1 MAMRLKTSASTYKNI
16 SKPLNLIILPAFN
29 MRAKKITVSVIS
41 DLTTDQRVIR
51 ICSSLQEMGFE
62 VSVVARSF
70 ADSLPLDSY
79 PFKASRIRCFFRKGF
94 LQYAEFNLKLFFR
107 LLRCKTDYLLANDL
121 DVLLPNYLISKWRKK
136 KIFYD
141 THEYF
146 TGVPEL
152 RLSPFKKKVWKKIED
167 FIFPK
172 LPFVYTVNDSVKETY
187 EKEYGNKLWVI
198 RNVPVTEKI
207 QPKALP
213 EHWKGKYILLM
224 QGAGIN
230 QGRGGMELLEAMRYL
245 DDRFL
250 LVYIGSGTLWE
261 TLQANISSWKLENRV
276 EMIGKLRPFELKQ
289 YTRLAHL
296 GFSLDSFDDINYLF
310 NLPNKIFD
318 YMHAGVPIVA
328 TAIPEVKKI
337 IKQFD
342 CGICLEALDPTIIAA
357 AIKQL
362 FNNKELYEQL
372 KANCGTAA
380 QEFCW
385 ENESKKLK
393 EIYQPYL

>member
-1 MAMRLKTSASTYKNI
+1 
-16 SKPLNLIILPAFN
+16 

-51 ICSSLQEMGFE
+51 ICSSLQEMGFD
-62 VSVVARSF
+62 VDVIARSF
-70 ADSLPLDSY
+70 PNSLPLDKY
-79 PFKASRIRCFFRKGF
+79 PFEASRIRCFFRKSF

-107 LLRCKTDYLLANDL
+107 LLFCKTDYLLANDL
-121 DVLLPNYLISKWRKK
+121 DVLLPNYLISQWRNK

-152 RLSPFKKKVWKKIED
+152 RQSPFKKKVWKKIED
-167 FIFPK
+167 HIFPK
-172 LPFVYTVNDSVKETY
+172 LPVVYTVNDSVRETY
-187 EKEYGNKLWVI
+187 EKEYGNSLSVV
-198 RNVPVTEKI
+198 RNVPITEI
-207 QPKALP
+207 IEPIPLP

-261 TLQANISSWKLENRV
+261 TIQEHISIWKLANRV
-276 EMIGKLRPFELKQ
+276 EMIGKLRPYELKQ

-296 GFSLDSFDDINYLF
+296 GFSLDSFEDINYLF

-318 YMHAGVPIVA
+318 YMHASVPVVA

-342 CGICLEALDPTIIAA
+342 CGICLETLEPQKIAA
-357 AIKQL
+357 EVQQLLNDKQH
-362 FNNKELYEQL
+362 YDQL
-372 KANCGTAA
+372 KLNCGTAA
-380 QEFCW
+380 RELCW